1 MELDYFKMRL
11 QSYLREHGFEPA
23 EINSD
28 IVSINADNAN
38 DTFETSRRAGHSVDE
53 SIELANKDL
62 FSGIGES
69 HREVFAEILLTKF
82 NDRLNVKDQ
91 LFLEFWIGK
100 LRERDHIVEGFMLEN
115 GLGLD
120 PSELEESRGVII
132 HRIDQYLKING
143 L

>member
-11 QSYLREHGFEPA
+11 QSYLREHGFEPE

-38 DTFETSRRAGHSVDE
+38 DTFEQSRRAGYSVDE
-53 SIELANKDL
+53 AIELANQDL
-62 FSGIGES
+62 FVGIGES
-69 HREVFAEILLTKF
+69 HREVFAEILLNKF

-91 LFLEFWIGK
+91 MFLEFWIGK
-100 LRERDHIVEGFMLEN
+100 LRERDYISKGFMLEN

-120 PSELEESRGVII
+120 PGVLEQSRGDIV

>member
-11 QSYLREHGFEPA
+11 QSYLREHGFEPE

-28 IVSINADNAN
+28 TVTINADNAN
-38 DTFETSRRAGHSVDE
+38 DTFERSRRAGHSVDE
-53 SIELANKDL
+53 AIELANQDL
-62 FSGIGES
+62 FVGIGES
-69 HREVFAEILLTKF
+69 HREVFAEILLTQF

-100 LRERDHIVEGFMLEN
+100 LRERDYLVKGFVQEN

-120 PSELEESRGVII
+120 PKVLEESRGTLI
-132 HRIDQYLKING
+132 HRIDQYLKTNG